1 MVNQAYYTYQDP
13 DSIPHYDSNRFE
25 ENEEYVIE
33 SMQKRKEYLEHMRRE
48 EERRALAEKNK
59 QSAMKNMKKNKGT
72 SPNKSKSASVNPL
85 KRVNNSKGNEIPP
98 KSNKKTDKDDD

>member
-13 DSIPHYDSNRFE
+13 DSVPHYDSNRFE

-48 EERRALAEKNK
+48 EEKRALLEKTK
-59 QSAMKNMKKNKGT
+59 QNALKNMKKTKGA
-72 SPNKSKSASVNPL
+72 SPNKSKSACVNGL
-85 KRVNNSKGNEIPP
+85 KRLANVKGNEIPA
-98 KSNKKTDKDDD
+98 KGIKKADRE